1 MEIDIAGLAAQVAAF
16 LAPYL
21 PYLVKGGK
29 IAAKKAFE
37 KAGEKFA
44 EKGWEGAEKLWKKLK
59 PKMEAKP
66 AAQDA
71 VEEFIKD
78 PADED
83 ALPSLRKQI
92 KRILAEDT
100 RFAEEVSITI
110 GEIDFSSI
118 QTGDRSIVVKRDM
131 EDSTATTGDKNIV
144 ATHGGQITSIAT
156 QNNTTIGTQI
166 NADQVVMQTGG
177 ENGKAKKAFH
187 TYLQK
192 LRRDC
197 LALPLATLGGDDDDN
212 TILTDVYIELDTTT
226 PKETTQAEKEQR
238 GFLSREEKVSV
249 MEAAGKTKQMV
260 LLGDAGSG
268 KSTFVKDLL
277 ALQVSAWLDKRPLEG
292 FDPNLAPV
300 LIILREL
307 SPRLA
312 GIDLTALSGE
322 RQRQALADAI
332 LKKINDDIKQHKAEE
347 CISIVQEAVEQG
359 NLLLVMDGLD
369 EVPQSARHLVR
380 RAVGALIQSH
390 AIQRVIITCRSRSY
404 TGAAVFP
411 NFTTFEV
418 AKLDDE
424 KIGKFAL
431 RWYQQKHRQGYRKA
445 DEVEPRAADLTRAAT
460 NENLREMASNP
471 MMLTSIAILH
481 HQNISLPPQRVKLY
495 DEIVKILTSRWQ
507 KYKTADANLAPS
519 TELANFINNETF
531 LRAALERLAYE
542 AHRVTYSEGGD
553 HQPQEDDKHK
563 ETDLPRGKALE
574 ILETLFREKG
584 VGGLALADEFLDYID
599 KRAGILVGKG
609 GDAEGPE
616 NPLVYSFPHR
626 TIQEYLAGCH
636 MVGSRKR
643 HEEYFNRAAEGDFW
657 SLAGLMGAEDLY
669 HRRGLPDEML
679 LLAYKL
685 CRYQPPQNEQEQRAL
700 LWSGQIACV
709 ASLQEIKA
717 EDDGIAFLERLIPRT
732 VTLLESSLSPRERAE
747 AGDTLARL
755 GDPRF
760 DENHWYLPKQPL
772 LGFVHIPA
780 GEFLMGTKE
789 SDIKDLIEKFGGQK
803 DWYEN
808 EVPQHPVK
816 LPDYYIALYPV
827 TVAQFKVFVDE
838 SGYKTSDEN
847 SLRGIPTHPVVYVTW
862 YDALEYCKW
871 LTAKLKGKA
880 QQVLRSAVQLRD
892 EPANNF
898 WQGLADSKLIV
909 ALPSEAEWEKAARG
923 PIPPS
928 PFPVREG
935 GVRGL
940 GQVFPWG
947 DDFDQDKVNNN
958 MIIGSTSAVGC
969 FPKGKS
975 PYEIHDMSGNVWEW
989 TRSEYKKYPFDPQAK
1004 LEKVDDKNVV
1014 RVVRGGAFF
1023 NLEGLVRCAVR
1034 GWDLPDYGDDVQGF
1048 RVVVSPFF

>member
-1 MEIDIAGLAAQVAAF
+1 MEIDIAQLAAQTAAL

-21 PYLVKGGK
+21 PYLIKGGK

-37 KAGEKFA
+37 KAGEKFV
-44 EKGWEGAEKLWKKLK
+44 EKGWEGAEALYEKFK
-59 PKMEAKP
+59 PKIEVKE
-66 AAQDA
+66 AAQEA
-71 VEEFIKD
+71 VEDVIETPDDKNAQASF
-78 PADED
+78 EH
-83 ALPSLRKQI
+83 QI
-92 KRILAEDT
+92 KKILEKDAA
-100 RFAEEVSITI
+100 FAREVDGLIQAGDYSQNLLAKDIADSNVIVGNSNTQTNI
-110 GEIDFSSI
+110 G
-118 QTGDRSIVVKRDM
+118 
-131 EDSTATTGDKNIV
+131 A
-144 ATHGGQITSIAT
+144 
-156 QNNTTIGTQI
+156 QNNTTIGTQV

-177 ENGKAKKAFH
+177 DHAKADKAFH
-187 TYLQK
+187 IYLQK

-212 TILTDVYIELDTTT
+212 TILTDIYIELDTTV
-226 PKETTQAEKEQR
+226 PKETKQAEKEQR
-238 GFLSREEKVSV
+238 GLLGREEKVSV
-249 MEAAGKTKQMV
+249 MEAAIKTSQMV

-268 KSTFVKDLL
+268 KSTFVKELL
-277 ALQVSAWLDKRPLEG
+277 ALQVSAWLDKKPVAG
-292 FDPNLAPV
+292 FDPKLAPV

-307 SPRLA
+307 APRLA
-312 GIDLTALSGE
+312 GIDLNALSGE

-332 LKKINDDIKQHKAEE
+332 LEKINDDIKQHKADD
-347 CISIVQEAVEQG
+347 CIPIVQDAIEQG

-404 TGAAVFP
+404 TGATVFP
-411 NFTTFEV
+411 NFAAFEV
-418 AKLDDE
+418 AKLDNE

-431 RWYQQKHRQGYRKA
+431 RWYQQKHRQGHRKA

-460 NENLREMASNP
+460 NENLSQMASNP

-481 HQNISLPPQRVKLY
+481 HKNISLPPQRVKLY

-507 KYKTADANLAPS
+507 KYKTADANLTPS
-519 TELANFINNETF
+519 ADLANFINNDTF

-553 HQPQEDDKHK
+553 RKEGEDQYK

-609 GDAEGPE
+609 GDAEDLE

-643 HEEYFNRAAEGDFW
+643 HEEYFNRTAEGDFW

-669 HRRGLPDEML
+669 HRRSLPDEML

-685 CRYQPPQNEQEQRAL
+685 CRFQPPENEQEQRAL
-700 LWSGQIACV
+700 VWSGQIACV
-709 ASLQEIKA
+709 AGLQEIKA
-717 EDDGIAFLERLIPRT
+717 EDDGIAYLERLIPRT
-732 VTLLESSLSPRERAE
+732 VALIEASRLTPRERAE
-747 AGDTLARL
+747 AGDTLAKL

-760 DENHWYLPKQPL
+760 GETHWQLPKEPL

-789 SDIKDLIEKFGGQK
+789 SDIKSLIEKFGG
-803 DWYEN
+803 DEEWYKRET
-808 EVPQHPVK
+808 PQHPVK
-816 LPDYYIALYPV
+816 LPDYYMARYPV
-827 TVAQFKVFVDE
+827 TVAQFKAFIED
-838 SGYKTSDEN
+838 SKYKPQDEN
-847 SLRGIPTHPVVYVTW
+847 SLRGHPNHPVVYVTW

-880 QQVLRSAVQLRD
+880 QQVAHSAVELRN
-892 EPANNF
+892 EPERSF
-898 WQGLADSKLIV
+898 WQGLAQDKLLV
-909 ALPSEAEWEKAARG
+909 TLPSEAEWEKAASWL
-923 PIPPS
+923 PS
-928 PFPVREG
+928 PSGRGVGGEG
-935 GVRGL
+935 KP
-940 GQVFPWG
+940 QIFPWG
-947 DDFDQDKVNNN
+947 DDFDQNKVNNN
-958 MIIGSTSAVGC
+958 NVIGSTSAVGC
-969 FPKGKS
+969 FPKGNS
-975 PYEIHDMSGNVWEW
+975 PYKIHDMSGNVWEW
-989 TRSEYKKYPFDPQAK
+989 TRSLWGKDWQKPEFIYPYENIEQRENLDAPR
-1004 LEKVDDKNVV
+1004 EIV
-1014 RVVRGGAFF
+1014 RVLRGGAFR
-1023 NLEGLVRCAVR
+1023 NDEGVVRCASRNGGYPGLRV
-1034 GWDLPDYGDDVQGF
+1034 DYFGY
-1048 RVVVSPFF
+1048 RVVVVASPISL